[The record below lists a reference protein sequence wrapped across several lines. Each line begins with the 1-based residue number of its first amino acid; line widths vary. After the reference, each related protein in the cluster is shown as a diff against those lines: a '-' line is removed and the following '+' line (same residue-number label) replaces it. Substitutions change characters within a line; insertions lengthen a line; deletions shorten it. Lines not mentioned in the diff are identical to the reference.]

1 MAIYA
6 SNSTIT
12 TQTIPLIKIDLSD
25 IAADDVLQWSPSA
38 GAFVNTSLSLDGD
51 AVVTGVSTLG
61 SGTSIENGVTGNT
74 LNLKSIQ
81 VGANMSITDDGSTV
95 LIDIANGGSLLNT
108 GTNIGAGVAEV
119 YAGTV
124 SNVLRFRRLALH
136 AGNRNFQIQQD
147 PNEILFNCQAEV
159 NTASN
164 IGTGAGIYKVKDGE
178 DIQLRSIKG
187 TGKITA
193 TVVGDEVHVDFPD
206 YGFAPS
212 DEKTVLIVED
222 GDIGNIPTGATG
234 SFLKQTANGPAWT
247 TDTYTVNR
255 TFRVT
260 FEQDGNLEGFSEVP
274 ADLQVS
280 RIGNQLSITHA
291 FGSWPKLVTYYG
303 YDSVTNKY
311 KYRQPT
317 GNYQVLL
324 DANNPT
330 TTFEIN
336 VVASVMGADANGHG
350 YINIIF

>member
-12 TQTIPLIKIDLSD
+12 TQTIPLIKIDP
-25 IAADDVLQWSPSA
+25 ATVANDDVLQWSDSA
-38 GAFVNTSLSLDGD
+38 GAFVNQSLSLDGD
-51 AVVTGVSTLG
+51 SVITAVNTIG
-61 SGTSIENGVTGNT
+61 SGVAVESGITGNT
-74 LNLKSIQ
+74 LNLKSLT
-81 VGANMSITDDGSTV
+81 VGSNLSITDDGNNIV
-95 LIDIANGGSLLNT
+95 IDVANGGSFLNT

-119 YAGTV
+119 YAGTT
-124 SNVLRFRRLALH
+124 SNVLRFRRLAIDP
-136 AGNRNFQIQQD
+136 GNLNFSITQD
-147 PNEILFNCQAEV
+147 PNEIIFRCQAEV

-164 IGTGAGIYKVKDGE
+164 LGTGSGVYKVKNGE
-178 DIQLRSIKG
+178 DLQLRSIKG
-187 TGKITA
+187 TGKIQVST
-193 TVVGDEVHVDFPD
+193 VGDEIHVDFPD
-206 YGFAPS
+206 YGFVSA
-212 DEKTVLIVED
+212 DENTLVIVED
-222 GDIGNIPTGATG
+222 GDLGNISAGDTGAL
-234 SFLKQTANGPAWT
+234 LKQGASGPFWSNEH
-247 TDTYTVNR
+247 YTVNR
-255 TFRVT
+255 TFKVT
-260 FEQDGNLEGFSEVP
+260 FEQDGNLENFSEVP

-291 FGSWPKLVTYYG
+291 FGSWPKMVTYYG

-330 TTFEIN
+330 TTIEIN